1 MAVDLK
7 AKRAAFRELH
17 RAGCFVLP
25 NPWDLG
31 SLRRLERLGFKAL
44 ASTSSG
50 YAWSVGQED
59 GAMSRDEVLGHLR
72 MLCAATDLPVNA
84 DFENGFADDAKGVAA
99 NVTLAVGTGV
109 AGLSVEDRT
118 GKELYEAGLAA
129 ERIRAAREAIDR
141 TGEDVLLVARSE
153 GFLIGRTDLDATI
166 KRLVAYA
173 EAGADCLYAPGV
185 KDISAIREIVKA
197 VAPKPVNVLLMGP
210 EMSVGELALVG
221 VRRVS
226 VGGRLAA
233 AAWKG
238 FDQAAQML
246 VEEGRVPAR

>member
-1 MAVDLK
+1 MAADLK

-17 RAGCFVLP
+17 RAGSFVLP

-31 SLRRLERLGFKAL
+31 SLRRLEGLGFKAL
-44 ASTSSG
+44 GSTSAG
-50 YAWSVGQED
+50 YAWSAGRQD
-59 GAMSRDEVLGHLR
+59 GEMSRDEVLGHLR

-84 DFENGFADDAKGVAA
+84 DFENGFADDAQGVAA
-99 NVTLAVGTGV
+99 NVTLAVATGV

-118 GKELYEAGLAA
+118 GKELYETGLGA

-141 TGEDVLLVARSE
+141 TGQDVLLVGRSE
-153 GFLIGRTDLDATI
+153 GFLIGRTDLDVTI

-210 EMSVGELALVG
+210 GMSVAELATAG

-226 VGGRLAA
+226 VGGTLAA
-233 AAWKG
+233 LAWKG
-238 FDQAAQML
+238 FDEAARML
-246 VEEGRVPAR
+246 AEEGRVPAR